1 MRPAEIPDR
10 LEVVDSHTEGEPTR
24 VIVSGWGELAGATMA
39 ERRDELRRHH
49 DALRRA
55 VVCEPRGHEAV
66 VGALLTPP
74 VSPGSI
80 AGVIFFDKAGYL
92 GMCGHGTIGVV
103 RTLEFLGRLDAGA
116 PATGVRTL
124 RLDTPVGTVTAE
136 IPAGGPGGGAAGA
149 GAGGGLAGERGE
161 GGEPGLPGTV
171 TGVSLD
177 PSGEQDFEV
186 RDGWDRDE
194 GAVTV
199 INVPARCHA
208 VDVTVE
214 VPWLGRVTGD
224 VAYGGNWFF
233 LTGVGQLGG
242 VPLARD
248 QIPAL
253 TAATLRIRQALA
265 AAGITGDDGAEID
278 HVEVFGPPS
287 GPWANSRNFVLCPG
301 GTYDRSPCG
310 TGTSAKLA
318 VLHARGELALGQR
331 WRQESLTGGLFSA
344 WLTRSA
350 GELVP
355 HIRGRAFVTGRT
367 TLLFDPRDPFRGGL
381 PQS

>member
-1 MRPAEIPDR
+1 MSNDELPDR

-24 VIVSGWGELAGATMA
+24 VVVGGWGEVAGATMA

-74 VSPGSI
+74 VEPGSS
-80 AGVIFFDKAGYL
+80 AGVIFFDNASYL
-92 GMCGHGTIGVV
+92 DMCGHGTIGVV
-103 RTLEFLGRLDAGA
+103 RTLDFLGRLGRFDAEASTAAPTQGA
-116 PATGVRTL
+116 PAEPATKGAPAARSGARTV

-136 IPAGGPGGGAAGA
+136 IPAA
-149 GAGGGLAGERGE
+149 GAGGQEEE
-161 GGEPGLPGTV
+161 G
-171 TGVSLD
+171 
-177 PSGEQDFEV
+177 V

-199 INVPARCHA
+199 TNVPARCHA
-208 VDVTVE
+208 VDVAVE

-233 LTGVGQLGG
+233 LTGIGQLGG
-242 VPLARD
+242 VPLTRD
-248 QIPAL
+248 EAGAL
-253 TAATLRIRQALA
+253 TAATLRIRAALA
-265 AAGITGDDGAEID
+265 AAGITGDGGAEID

-301 GTYDRSPCG
+301 GAYDRSPCG

-318 VLHARGELALGQR
+318 TLYARGELALGQR
-331 WRQESLTGGLFSA
+331 WRQESITGGLFSA
-344 WLTRSA
+344 WLTRD
-350 GELVP
+350 GDDLVP

-367 TLLFDPRDPFRGGL
+367 TLLFDPRDPFRGGF
-381 PQS
+381 PPP